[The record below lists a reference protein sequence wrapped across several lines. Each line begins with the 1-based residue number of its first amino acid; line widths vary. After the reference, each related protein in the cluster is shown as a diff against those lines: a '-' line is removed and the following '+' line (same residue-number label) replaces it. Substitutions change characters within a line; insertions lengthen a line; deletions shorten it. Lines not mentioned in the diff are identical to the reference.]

1 MSKTTEA
8 DYIFSPER
16 FTGEIAVGEECVP
29 VSLVAGAGPSGRL
42 DLEVDPISR
51 SSSSRGVSAL
61 MRSFGRPGNS
71 IDEFSLACET
81 LDGKRLTSDRAYIAG
96 YNHNSEGLYIRLH
109 TSEARLTMAA
119 QETQDRPALRFWLL
133 GFECFPSVQVA
144 TELGSI
150 VVRGAT
156 RRSARDEI
164 TGSIAVQAPGD
175 SEPTTWREP
184 AGHLLKHLRSVLA
197 FARGAP
203 LPVPVTEFYEGDR
216 VEAIFHETAGGY
228 ASEMPPLLHLNL
240 EPIVKTA
247 AASLEYVEP
256 YRETFETA
264 IGWLLVPTT
273 YDEVRFLTGMTALES
288 LASRSLEKPQISI
301 LGSAASKRFAKRVRA
316 LVDERDEFDDSVKD
330 AIKRKIP
337 ELNRHSFTDKLGALL
352 DRWHVAR
359 TSIDDSELDR
369 LVRLR
374 NSIVHEGSALE
385 EEELWPSILF
395 VREILVR
402 LVLAMLQFNGS
413 YQCYIGGRH
422 TRRFPDCE
430 PTG

>member
-29 VSLVAGAGPSGRL
+29 VSLVSGAGPSGRL
-42 DLEVDPISR
+42 ELEVDPIAR
-51 SSSSRGVSAL
+51 SGSSRGVSAL
-61 MRSFGRPGNS
+61 MQSFGSPGDT
-71 IDEFSLACET
+71 IEEFSLACENS
-81 LDGKRLTSDRAYIAG
+81 DGKRLTSDRAYIAG
-96 YNHNSEGLYIRLH
+96 YNHNSEGLHIRLRA
-109 TSEARLTMAA
+109 SEVRLTMGA
-119 QETQDRPALRFWLL
+119 QETQDRPVLRFWLL

-156 RRSARDEI
+156 RTTARDEI
-164 TGSIAVQAPGD
+164 AGSIAVQALGG
-175 SEPTTWREP
+175 SELTTWREL
-184 AGHLLKHLRSVLA
+184 AGHLLKHLRSVLG

-203 LPVPVTEFYEGDR
+203 LTVPVTEFYEGNR
-216 VEAIFHETAGGY
+216 VEATFHETAGGY
-228 ASEMPPLLHLNL
+228 ASQMPPLLHLNL

-247 AASLEYVEP
+247 AASLEYVEA
-256 YRETFETA
+256 YREAFETA

-273 YDEVRFLTGMTALES
+273 FDEIRFLTGMTALES
-288 LASRSLEKPQISI
+288 LASRSLEKSQILI
-301 LGSAASKRFAKRVRA
+301 LGSAASNRFAKRVRV
-316 LVDERDEFDDSVKD
+316 LVDEREEFDDSVKD

-337 ELNRHSFTDKLGALL
+337 ELNRYSFTDKLGVLL
-352 DRWHVAR
+352 ERWHVAR
-359 TSIDDSELDR
+359 TSIDDSELKR

-374 NSIVHEGSALE
+374 NSIVHEGGTPE
-385 EEELWPSILF
+385 EEELWPSILV

-402 LVLAMLQFNGS
+402 LVLAMLQFDGS